1 MQLHFNRIENLGISI
16 GENTEQNKTQSAPDL
31 LISPNDIEH
40 VKISTMTGA
49 GQCRCE

>member
-16 GENTEQNKTQSAPDL
+16 GENMEQNKTQSAPDL

-40 VKISTMTGA
+40 VNIGNLNGA